1 MSSRAG
7 DTLTLTGPHDGIE
20 ASLEDCTAAL
30 DELSPRMRE
39 VCEEHTDEIRGELFD
54 DADVAPGVDLA
65 DDQDVAAF
73 EQFVT
78 NRLTEY
84 WFADLNAR
92 GSELELG
99 WGSFRSAVR
108 LYTERA
114 YLRAFDA
121 YRAATDAFAAVERR
135 RSEAT
140 DVFEEIETRLQR
152 GDGSE
157 PLAEDEEPLGSLFA
171 DAADL
176 VGAAGDRLADAET
189 AVVDVHA
196 YYTIAECYRDEYD
209 LEPSAAF
216 EYVSLADDFEWFA
229 EDLRHR
235 RDRLSTRVGWL
246 RRDFSKLRDRASD
259 RLS

>member
-1 MSSRAG
+1 MNPRAG
-7 DTLTLTGPHDGIE
+7 GTLTLTGPHDGID

-39 VCEEHTDEIRGELFD
+39 VCTEHTREIRGELLD
-54 DADVAPGVDLA
+54 DGGVAPGAALEDA
-65 DDQDVAAF
+65 RDVAAF

-92 GSELELG
+92 GSELDLG

-140 DVFEEIETRLQR
+140 DAFEEIETRLQR

-157 PLAEDEEPLGSLFA
+157 QLAEDEAPLESLFA

-176 VGAAGDRLADAET
+176 VGAAADRMADAET

-196 YYTIAECYRDEYD
+196 YYTIGECYREEYD

-216 EYVSLADDFEWFA
+216 EYVSLEDDFEWFA

-235 RDRLSTRVGWL
+235 RDRLTTRVEWL
-246 RRDFSKLRDRASD
+246 QRDFSKLRDRASD